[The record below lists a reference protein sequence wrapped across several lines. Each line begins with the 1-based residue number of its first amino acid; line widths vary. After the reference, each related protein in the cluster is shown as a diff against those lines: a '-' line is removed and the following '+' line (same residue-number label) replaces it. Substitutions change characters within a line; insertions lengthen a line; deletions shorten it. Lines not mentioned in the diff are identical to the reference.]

1 MTEIKGKGPK
11 KLRDVQNDRDFRNVA
26 IDRVG
31 VRNVSYPVIVM
42 DRDSGVQNTV
52 ALISMSVSLPREYR
66 GTHMSRFIETLE
78 EYKGKIGPA
87 TLEALTGRLCS
98 KLDATEAEIE
108 FRFPY
113 FVRKCAPVSGIPSY
127 MRCDAGLR
135 GMYRENAFDMVTEV
149 GVDVQTL
156 CPCSKE
162 ISSGGAHNQRT
173 RVHLQVRMDE
183 LVWFEEMIQMVERS
197 SSTPLYTLLKRE
209 DEKYVTEQ
217 AYAHPHFVE
226 DVVRDLAVELNRD
239 NRINWYG
246 ISVTSAESIHNHDAF
261 AEIYRDKKAKVE
273 KT

>member
-1 MTEIKGKGPK
+1 
-11 KLRDVQNDRDFRNVA
+11 LRDVQSDRDSRNVA

-52 ALISMSVSLPREYR
+52 ASVSMSVSLPHEYR

-87 TLEALTGRLCS
+87 TLEALTERLCS
-98 KLDATEAEIE
+98 KLDATEAEIR
-108 FRFPY
+108 FQFPY

-127 MRCDAGLR
+127 MRYDASLQ
-135 GMYRENAFDMVTEV
+135 GMYKENAFDMIT
-149 GVDVQTL
+149 GVEAAVQTL

-162 ISSGGAHNQRT
+162 ISSCGAHNQRT
-173 RVHLQVRMDE
+173 LVRLRVRMDE
-183 LVWFEEMIQMVERS
+183 LVWFEEMIHVVERS
-197 SSTPLYTLLKRE
+197 ASTPLYTLLKRE

-217 AYAHPHFVE
+217 AYANPHFVE

-239 NRINWYG
+239 DRITWYE
-246 ISVTSAESIHNHDAF
+246 ISVLSAESIHNHDAF
-261 AEIYRDKKAKVE
+261 AEISRDKRS
-273 KT
+273 